1 MALNSQ
7 MIRDHHG
14 MGAQLK
20 FMMELNA
27 ANKVGRLPFLPSS
40 NASRDA
46 LLGYD
51 EMITPMDIYGTAEFS
66 EHTQQPHAV
75 MEKKMGIL

>member
-1 MALNSQ
+1 
-7 MIRDHHG
+7 MIRKYHG
-14 MGAQLK
+14 AGAQLR

-27 ANKVGRLPFLPSS
+27 VSKAGRLPFLKSS

-51 EMITPMDIYGTAEFS
+51 EMLTPSDVFGTAEFS
-66 EHTQQPHAV
+66 EVQKQPHAV
-75 MEKKMGIL
+75 MEKRSGIL